1 MTVVPVLEI
10 GGTHVSSA
18 LLSAPWTLRDEQVH
32 RSPVHADGTAVEIV
46 DDLLRAA
53 VALGPCPGARWGVAI
68 PGPFDYASGIGRFDG
83 VGKFDALR
91 GFALGEVLT
100 RELEASEIVFLNDAH
115 AFGIGEWRAGTTA
128 GHDRVL
134 VLTLGTGVGSCFLDR
149 GTVVDSGPDVPREG
163 RADLLTID
171 GAPLEDTVSRRALL
185 ARAGAGPGG
194 PDVRDLAERALAGD
208 AFTRALFTGAYRT
221 LGRALAPW
229 VVRFGA
235 SLVVL
240 GGSVAASWA
249 LVAGPFQAGLAD
261 GRAAVHVI
269 PASSAHAGLVG
280 AGWWV
285 YASGTT

>member
-1 MTVVPVLEI
+1 
-10 GGTHVSSA
+10 
-18 LLSAPWTLRDEQVH
+18 
-32 RSPVHADGTAVEIV
+32 
-46 DDLLRAA
+46 
-53 VALGPCPGARWGVAI
+53 
-68 PGPFDYASGIGRFDG
+68 
-83 VGKFDALR
+83 
-91 GFALGEVLT
+91 
-100 RELEASEIVFLNDAH
+100 
-115 AFGIGEWRAGTTA
+115 
-128 GHDRVL
+128 
-134 VLTLGTGVGSCFLDR
+134 
-149 GTVVDSGPDVPREG
+149 
-163 RADLLTID
+163 
-171 GAPLEDTVSRRALL
+171 L

-208 AFTRALFTGAYRT
+208 AFTRALFTGAYRA